1 MDDLDA
7 SRNDPQAEA
16 QILRALEVHGLHW
29 DGLVVR
35 QSQRAAHYEA
45 ALASLAAAGRLF
57 HCVCSRR
64 DLRGHE
70 RYPGTCRGRIRPVAE
85 AALRLRVEDAAIA
98 FADLLLGEQRVCL
111 QQALGDFVVKRRDGI
126 IAYHLATALDDGAGE
141 IRRVLRGR
149 DLLAC
154 TAPQIYLMNL
164 LGLAPPSY
172 AHLPLLL
179 NFLGQKLSK
188 QTRAAPV
195 NLKTPE
201 ANLRLCLALLGRPPP
216 PDLDGAD
223 LLPWALGAW
232 RLAEVP
238 RQDRIPEAEFPDA
251 PQTGRASVL
260 LP

>member
-7 SRNDPQAEA
+7 SRNEPQAEG

-29 DGLVVR
+29 DGPVVR
-35 QSQRAAHYEA
+35 QSQRVAHYEA
-45 ALASLAAAGRLF
+45 ALARLAAAGRLF

-64 DLRGHE
+64 DLRGHG
-70 RYPGTCRGRIRPVAE
+70 RYPGTCRGRTRP
-85 AALRLRVEDAAIA
+85 AADAAFRLRVEDAAIE

-141 IRRVLRGR
+141 IRRVVRGR

-154 TAPQIYLMNL
+154 TAPQVHLMNL

-179 NFLGQKLSK
+179 NRLGQKLSK
-188 QTRAAPV
+188 QTRAAPASPD
-195 NLKTPE
+195 TPE
-201 ANLRLCLALLGRPPP
+201 ANLRLCLALLGLSPP
-216 PDLDGAD
+216 PDLHGSE
-223 LLPWALGAW
+223 LLPWGLGAW
-232 RLAEVP
+232 RLAAAP
-238 RQDRIPEAEFPDA
+238 RQDRIVEAEFPEA
-251 PQTGRASVL
+251 PKAGRASVL